1 MAESPAQTGEKTGVG
16 NDVADDTAS
25 DQMTAQRDG
34 SNGDRT
40 ESQPD
45 MNKSSDAVEI
55 GEESPT
61 VLTEGTRPVSREM
74 RAPFPHGYVFGP
86 VEGGQWFTFEQ
97 ICEAVDGW
105 DMNMRDTKIEENL
118 ARMNWKSIREVQM
131 PRGETRADTPEL
143 LRLKGAQLQI
153 KGDTHQ
159 ATKDEEPKSSKR
171 PRKEAKDS
179 TPTAE
184 NVSKKPKTNRSQKV
198 TTDSTAL
205 EITMIDPSK
214 RLGIFRDGEMAKLE
228 LAGLEMPVDN
238 APAKEKRKFK
248 AAIVSA
254 VGATEKM
261 YPEETWYKPWTWAL
275 EVYAGVRQSKDVG
288 DISVREMMEG
298 ARLTL
303 PQIDEERGREDE
315 VAGDSTASIQ
325 GLGGS
330 ETNKMST
337 ASKYLLRNIGY
348 AVTQRKLKTFNPDGT
363 SKTKKKIS
371 DAERYPKLSRDHPNW
386 KKAFTKEQIEE
397 IINTYRS
404 DKQERH
410 KNAPAYFDNRGF
422 LRLSK
427 ELNNTIIEEWV
438 EKAQP
443 LLRVR
448 QEWLQTCDENSSE
461 DRGEPQWPD
470 DLWPEKVVRGL
481 LANATNTL
489 GRLHSQGLLNA
500 KGNYREAP
508 LKKVGNLHDAS
519 GRFVRTS
526 DLPGGLRPVNKLGTN
541 ECIAMVLG
549 QHIDENAKGDPKQ
562 RLDIARSTFNKAVLS
577 FAEDKVRIDESIQ
590 AVLKSIK
597 EKARDDAEELRE
609 STPSDDSG
617 QDSTH
622 LWFNRLASMEMLDN
636 EVDRYVRQLEVAN
649 KGYHNLYIQV
659 LASARSLWRETH
671 PMEDFMESA
680 RELENEDPREAKGRE
695 PEEMIRLRAKELQ
708 DIEFVTGLERHDCG
722 AIGER
727 AYCQPCLSFR
737 GSDHLLAKDFDTKVQ
752 MNSHDYM
759 LDDPE
764 NWEESSGWDSSESEA
779 DANNVFVDKKEA
791 DDLLRDMAT
800 EEETTMTTRL
810 RPRKSSMLKNVIQC
824 ALGVVERASVPEE
837 LINMQLDVARDIHD
851 REDS

>member
-1 MAESPAQTGEKTGVG
+1 
-16 NDVADDTAS
+16 
-25 DQMTAQRDG
+25 
-34 SNGDRT
+34 
-40 ESQPD
+40 
-45 MNKSSDAVEI
+45 
-55 GEESPT
+55 
-61 VLTEGTRPVSREM
+61 
-74 RAPFPHGYVFGP
+74 
-86 VEGGQWFTFEQ
+86 
-97 ICEAVDGW
+97 
-105 DMNMRDTKIEENL
+105 MRDTKIEENL

-131 PRGETRADTPEL
+131 PRGETKADTPEL
-143 LRLKGAQLQI
+143 LKLKGAQLQI

-184 NVSKKPKTNRSQKV
+184 NVSKKPKTNRPQKV

-205 EITMIDPSK
+205 EITTIDPSK

-228 LAGLEMPVDN
+228 LAGLEMPVDK

-261 YPEETWYKPWTWAL
+261 YQK
-275 EVYAGVRQSKDVG
+275 
-288 DISVREMMEG
+288 
-298 ARLTL
+298 RLGTSPGRGHL
-303 PQIDEERGREDE
+303 KFDEERGREDE

-386 KKAFTKEQIEE
+386 KKAFTKDQIEE

-461 DRGEPQWPD
+461 DRPEPQWPD

-481 LANATNTL
+481 LANATSTL

-508 LKKVGNLHDAS
+508 LKKVGNVHDAS

-526 DLPGGLRPVNKLGTN
+526 YLPGGLRPVNKLGTN

-577 FAEDKVRIDESIQ
+577 FVEDKVRIDESIQ

-617 QDSTH
+617 QESTH

-636 EVDRYVRQLEVAN
+636 EVDRY
-649 KGYHNLYIQV
+649 
-659 LASARSLWRETH
+659 
-671 PMEDFMESA
+671 
-680 RELENEDPREAKGRE
+680 
-695 PEEMIRLRAKELQ
+695 
-708 DIEFVTGLERHDCG
+708 
-722 AIGER
+722 
-727 AYCQPCLSFR
+727 
-737 GSDHLLAKDFDTKVQ
+737 
-752 MNSHDYM
+752 
-759 LDDPE
+759 
-764 NWEESSGWDSSESEA
+764 EESSGWDSSESEA
-779 DANNVFVDKKEA
+779 DANNVFVDKKEV

-824 ALGVVERASVPEE
+824 ALGVVDRASVPEE

-851 REDS
+851 REDSGSEEEQGSDVSNGTNAPA